1 MNVNKCVTYLC
12 SRTSNSIPIQTG
24 KDILQKRGIVIY
36 LPTFELGVAKMKGE
50 GERGG
55 FAGFYGAG
63 EEVDCEEFHGDSS
76 LFCVQ

>member
-1 MNVNKCVTYLC
+1 
-12 SRTSNSIPIQTG
+12 
-24 KDILQKRGIVIY
+24 
-36 LPTFELGVAKMKGE
+36 MKGE